1 MDPVD
6 PAAVLV
12 PGVVVRPGIPES
24 QDRSVD
30 MGERSRHSWGMSRD
44 SVQARVWAPKRVRI
58 ADRLREHV
66 GQWSLLSGDLPHVR
80 IVSEDRESLR
90 DDSCPEERP
99 LRAHWYQ
106 PHRRSRHAP
115 DGVGVLPRLMGSG
128 YGATVDH
135 RDRVRA
141 DNAWVFD
148 PIGGGFTLVINPE
161 KATAEICHERFPRN
175 RVVLIG
181 SLEEI
186 LNRILRIEG
195 TYGVG
200 SIGEQ
205 LFLWVLLDDREEI
218 SHLKYG
224 LRQSEEALADERLWA
239 RVLEGAVDR
248 AVVHVH
254 DHVRVCAA
262 GRRLTLLDAYLQNF
276 WAQDPGSMI
285 ARGASLDRILV
296 PPMHTLS
303 PSEAELE
310 RIFSIQRARR
320 VSEKWNPVAAG
331 V

>member
-1 MDPVD
+1 MILAP
-6 PAAVLV
+6 
-12 PGVVVRPGIPES
+12 
-24 QDRSVD
+24 RSVLFVLI
-30 MGERSRHSWGMSRD
+30 GINRTG
-44 SVQARVWAPKRVRI
+44 A
-58 ADRLREHV
+58 L
-66 GQWSLLSGDLPHVR
+66 GTLPT
-80 IVSEDRESLR
+80 E
-90 DDSCPEERP
+90 
-99 LRAHWYQ
+99 
-106 PHRRSRHAP
+106 
-115 DGVGVLPRLMGSG
+115 
-128 YGATVDH
+128 
-135 RDRVRA
+135 
-141 DNAWVFD
+141 WVFYRVSWD
-148 PIGGGFTLVINPE
+148 PDTARPWITETAFELTTHGCLIRLAGGFTLVINPE